1 VEDRLLAALTMRFAS
16 TAVPE
21 KESIERFVPK
31 LRATAKAISDEFLRQ
46 HQSDPIDINMDDSEE
61 L

>member
-1 VEDRLLAALTMRFAS
+1 MRFAS